1 MISFGVEMG
10 KMWTPWDNEVSE
22 HFENLGVRT
31 LYLEEVN
38 FKILKNNINSL
49 PISNMISFGEG
60 MRKTW
65 IPWNNDNSAHFEI
78 LGVYILYLKEVIFEI
93 LKKNITSSTISN
105 MISFRVMDKGTQGRL
120 TNS

>member
-1 MISFGVEMG
+1 MISFGVGTG

-38 FKILKNNINSL
+38 FKILKNNINSS

-60 MRKTW
+60 TRKTW
-65 IPWNNDNSAHFEI
+65 IPWNNDSLAHFEI
-78 LGVYILYLKEVIFEI
+78 LGVYILYLKEVIFKI
-93 LKKNITSSTISN
+93 LKKNFNSSLISN
-105 MISFRVMDKGTQGRL
+105 MISFEVGIGKM
-120 TNS
+120 